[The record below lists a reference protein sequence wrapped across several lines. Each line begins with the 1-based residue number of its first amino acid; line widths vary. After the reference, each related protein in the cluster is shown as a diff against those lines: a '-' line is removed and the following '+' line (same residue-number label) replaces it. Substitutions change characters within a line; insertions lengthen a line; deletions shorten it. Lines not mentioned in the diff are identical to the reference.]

1 MNSFPP
7 ERIVG
12 LAGGRNLEPESLTLY
27 IKHKTYFMTSPIK
40 KTIVDS
46 KIKELRIANVG
57 KASIREIVALVNLIE
72 QETGIKYIRMEMGVP
87 GLPPAQVGVDAE
99 IEALKRGVA
108 SIYPVI
114 DGIKPLKEQAS
125 MFIKNFMNVE
135 VNARGCIPTVG
146 SMQGTFSAFLAA
158 GCTKKEKDTAL
169 FIDPGF
175 PVQKQ
180 QMMVLGLKYKTFD
193 VFNFRGEKLR
203 SKLEEFLSDGNINSI
218 IYSNPNNPAW
228 ICFTEEELQIIGGLA
243 DKYNVIVMEDLA
255 YFGMDF
261 RNDISQPGVPP
272 FQPTVAR
279 YTNNY
284 VLFISSSKIFSY
296 AGQRC
301 GLMIIS
307 DELYNR
313 EYPDLQVR
321 FESPTFGST
330 IVLRL
335 LYSIS
340 SGASHSAQWALAAML
355 EAANKGEF
363 NFVDGVKAYGDKAKV
378 MKKLFIENGFEIVYK
393 TDLDKPIADGF
404 YFTLSYPG
412 MTGNQLVENLLYYGI
427 SAIAL
432 DNTGSDE
439 EGIRACVSFVQ
450 PSQFNDLQ
458 LRLGLFNADFK
469 T

>member
-1 MNSFPP
+1 MSNSPLNK
-7 ERIVG
+7 VV
-12 LAGGRNLEPESLTLY
+12 
-27 IKHKTYFMTSPIK
+27 
-40 KTIVDS
+40 VDA
-46 KIKELRIANVG
+46 KIKELRISDVG
-57 KASIREIVALVNLIE
+57 KASIREIVALVNLVE
-72 QETGIKYIRMEMGVP
+72 EETGVKYIRMEMGVP

-108 SIYPVI
+108 SIYPII
-114 DGIKPLKEQAS
+114 DGIKPLKEQAAL
-125 MFIKNFMNVE
+125 FIKKFMDVE
-135 VNARGCIPTVG
+135 VSAKGCIPTVG

-158 GCTKKEKDTAL
+158 GFVDKKKDTAL

-180 QMMVLGLKYKTFD
+180 QMMVLGLKYDTFD
-193 VFNFRGEKLR
+193 VFSYRGEKLKE
-203 SKLEEFLSDGNINSI
+203 KLEEFLFKGNINSI

-228 ICFTEEELQIIGGLA
+228 ICFTDEELQMIGELA
-243 DKYNVIVMEDLA
+243 NKYDAIVMEDLA

-261 RNDISQPGVPP
+261 RRDLSQPGVPP
-272 FQPTVAR
+272 YQPSVAK

-284 VLFISSSKIFSY
+284 ILFISSSKIFSY

-301 GLMIIS
+301 GLMVIS

-313 EYPDLQVR
+313 EFPDLQKR

-340 SGASHSAQWALAAML
+340 SGTSHSAQWALAAML
-355 EAANKGEF
+355 QAANNGKF
-363 NFVDGVKAYGDKAKV
+363 NFVEDVKAYGKKAKV
-378 MKKLFIENGFEIVYK
+378 MKKLFLENGFEIVYK
-393 TDLDKPIADGF
+393 SDLDEPIADGF

-412 MTGNQLVENLLYYGI
+412 LTGNQLIANMLYYGI

-432 DNTGSDE
+432 DNTGSNE

-450 PSQFNDLQ
+450 PDQFEELEK
-458 LRLGLFNADFK
+458 RLKLFNSDFSK
-469 T
+469 SNDWIYV